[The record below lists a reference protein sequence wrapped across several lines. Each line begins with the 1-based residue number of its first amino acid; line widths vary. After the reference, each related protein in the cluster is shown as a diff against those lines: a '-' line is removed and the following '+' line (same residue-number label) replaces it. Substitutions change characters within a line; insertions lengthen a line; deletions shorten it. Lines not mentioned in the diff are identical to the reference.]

1 MADTGK
7 GAGVG
12 EGAGTDADAGAEACA
27 DAGTGSDVRAGTV
40 AGADTGPGAGAGA
53 GGSTSMGSS
62 EPDEDMASTETE
74 QCREG
79 RGIYM
84 RLGTPSRM
92 WVRLLN
98 TESGRTTNLCPV
110 VHA

>member
-1 MADTGK
+1 
-7 GAGVG
+7 
-12 EGAGTDADAGAEACA
+12 
-27 DAGTGSDVRAGTV
+27 
-40 AGADTGPGAGAGA
+40 
-53 GGSTSMGSS
+53 MGSS

-79 RGIYM
+79 RGIYSQGM
-84 RLGTPSRM
+84 GRNPPGQGTSTSRMSGHNQNPMALRLGTPSRM